1 MRSHLFGR
9 CDAFEDQHQ
18 CPPGRAN
25 IDRLVTGVQDENWF
39 LQSTETGH
47 RQEAP
52 MVAAR
57 GSAVC
62 MTLRSTRARVSSVTV
77 FAPARFSAA
86 AQALPVAPVVITSST
101 SRMC

>member
-1 MRSHLFGR
+1 MCSDLFGR
-9 CDAFEDQHQ
+9 CDSLEDQHQ
-18 CPPGRAN
+18 RPPGRAHIN
-25 IDRLVTGVQDENWF
+25 WLVAGVENKNRF

-52 MVAAR
+52 MVAAC
-57 GSAVC
+57 GSAAC
-62 MTLRSTRARVSSVTV
+62 ITLRSTRAKVSRVTD

-101 SRMC
+101 NRMR